1 MGLFPAGTLFVVIYH
16 SGSIISRTIINN
28 SIILSFLKNLVQ
40 PISTLHTEVLVGE
53 VIMNLEVVEEVLRS
67 LIYLKR
73 KRKNCPTRF
82 LHKKK
87 NKQISKN
94 T

>member
-16 SGSIISRTIINN
+16 SGSLISRTIINN

-53 VIMNLEVVEEVLRS
+53 FNI
-67 LIYLKR
+67 
-73 KRKNCPTRF
+73 F
-82 LHKKK
+82 
-87 NKQISKN
+87 
-94 T
+94 